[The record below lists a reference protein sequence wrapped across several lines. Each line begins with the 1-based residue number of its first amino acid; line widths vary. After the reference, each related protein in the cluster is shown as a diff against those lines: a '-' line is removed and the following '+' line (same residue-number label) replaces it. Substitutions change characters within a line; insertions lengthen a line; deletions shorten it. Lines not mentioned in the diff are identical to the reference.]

1 MKNNK
6 SEPIPVMD
14 YRQYRRVRRLVHECC
29 NYIDGNCTALDDGE
43 ECVCVQSI
51 SYSLLCRWFR
61 AAVLPLDRELETA
74 LFHRLDAK
82 RCAVCGALFTPGSN
96 RAKYCPECAGRMKRI
111 KAAQRKRKQRAKCHA
126 LGAENPL
133 KTKAFFKGVAGRLID
148 LSYGPQNGP
157 LNAYRSPK
165 RTPRRNPCQTIENI
179 TISS

>member
-1 MKNNK
+1 MQQKLITFAVPCYN
-6 SEPIPVMD
+6 SAAYMRHCIETLLSAGEQAEII
-14 YRQYRRVRRLVHECC
+14 LVD
-29 NYIDGNCTALDDGE
+29 DGSVKDETPAICDEYAAKYPTIVKAIHQENGGHCIALDDGE

-111 KAAQRKRKQRAKCHA
+111 KAAQRKRKQREKCHA

-133 KTKAFFKGVAGRLID
+133 
-148 LSYGPQNGP
+148 
-157 LNAYRSPK
+157 
-165 RTPRRNPCQTIENI
+165 
-179 TISS
+179 

>member
-1 MKNNK
+1 MPARAAATAAGVGSASMKK
-6 SEPIPVMD
+6 SKPEPVPVMD
-14 YRQYRRVRRLVHECC
+14 YRQYRRARRLVHECC
-29 NYIDGNCTALDDGE
+29 NYDGGHCIALDDGE

-61 AAVLPLDRELETA
+61 AAVLPLDKELETA

-96 RAKYCPECAGRMKRI
+96 RAKYCLECAGRMKRI

-133 KTKAFFKGVAGRLID
+133 
-148 LSYGPQNGP
+148 
-157 LNAYRSPK
+157 
-165 RTPRRNPCQTIENI
+165 
-179 TISS
+179 